1 MIISFQEYIASFLQK
16 YYFNLSSE
24 IENPF
29 WMAKYCLFNVLF
41 SECFCITKAFH
52 HYAPWFLY
60 LNKKREEKNFDA
72 LSCCDGICFLKSLH
86 CLIGLYYL
94 NAWFKFIWWIEVRR
108 GGGVPIL
115 TVIQPALWSLLLPML
130 LLICVANLQV
140 WSFIASAWNRSRMR
154 VVIFIVWKTKMY
166 LW

>member
-154 VVIFIVWKTKMY
+154 VVILIVWKTKMY